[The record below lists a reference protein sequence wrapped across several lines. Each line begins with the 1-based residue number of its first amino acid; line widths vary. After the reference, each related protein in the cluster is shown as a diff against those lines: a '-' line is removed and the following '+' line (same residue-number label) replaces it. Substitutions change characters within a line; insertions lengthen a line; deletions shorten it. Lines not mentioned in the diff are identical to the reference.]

1 MSKKETKKDTKKD
14 LLKKETPETVE
25 KVAKDDDW
33 AKEFAM
39 EELELAP
46 VSSAELLKKSDE
58 IISTEESETMQFV
71 AETEEEIGDPRLK
84 DPVFKELAEPKLPE
98 LEKEN
103 RARLQMQSPNRIQF
117 YWSVKN
123 NPFQTLSRAFG
134 GNTGNYT
141 LVAKLINQKND
152 REEIFPVDAEGSWW
166 FNVDADARYQ
176 AEVGFYAPNRP
187 YIRVMFSN
195 ILETPRKSP
204 SPRAATDADWAISA
218 REFAGVLDY
227 SGYKQDAFEVALA
240 GDDYEI
246 STYATQNAFSQFIG
260 EETDFAEFSAEELR
274 FALLAI
280 ASGYTLEDLRGQIS
294 TALFAMLEKN
304 ADKLTVENAIAALSE
319 HFDISMEEFEEEEEF
334 IGDAVFGLSLVHFP
348 RSSKKKKSSPKTL
361 LPKKGAPDLGR
372 KISPISSFNFGL

>member
-1 MSKKETKKDTKKD
+1 MSKKD
-14 LLKKETPETVE
+14 LLKDAIPETVE
-25 KVAKDDDW
+25 NVGENDDW

-46 VSSAELLKKSDE
+46 ISSAELLKKTDE
-58 IISTEESETMQFV
+58 IVSTEEPETMQFV
-71 AETEEEIGDPRLK
+71 TETGEEIGDPRLK
-84 DPVFKELAEPKLPE
+84 NPVFKELAEPKLPE
-98 LEKEN
+98 LAKEN
-103 RARLQMQSPNRIQF
+103 RARLLMQSPNRIQF
-117 YWSVKN
+117 YWSIKN
-123 NPFQTLSRAFG
+123 NPFQTLTRAFS
-134 GNTGNYT
+134 GNTGSYT

-166 FNVDADARYQ
+166 FDVDADASYQ

-187 YIRVMFSN
+187 FVRVMFSN

-240 GDDYEI
+240 GDDYEV
-246 STYATQNAFSQFIG
+246 STYTTQNAFSQFIG
-260 EETDFAEFSAEELR
+260 GEQTGFAEIDPEEIR

-294 TALFAMLEKN
+294 ASLFAMLEKN

-319 HFDISMEEFEEEEEF
+319 HFDIAMEEIEEEEEF
-334 IGDAVFGLSLVHFP
+334 IGDAVFGLSLIHFP
-348 RSSKKKKSSPKTL
+348 RSSRKKKSSPKTL
-361 LPKKGAPDLGR
+361 LPKNIQPDSGR
-372 KISPISSFNFGL
+372 KISPISSFNFGLRT

>member
-1 MSKKETKKDTKKD
+1 MSKKDKKKE
-14 LLKKETPETVE
+14 LLEDETPETVE
-25 KVAKDDDW
+25 NIAKNDDW

-46 VSSAELLKKSDE
+46 VSSAEFLKKTDE
-58 IISTEESETMQFV
+58 TFLTEEPETAQSV
-71 AETEEEIGDPRLK
+71 TETEEEIGDPRMK
-84 DPVFKELAEPKLPE
+84 DPIFKELAEPKLPE
-98 LEKEN
+98 LAKEN

-117 YWSVKN
+117 YWSIKN
-123 NPFQTLSRAFG
+123 NPFQTLSRVFG

-141 LVAKLINQKND
+141 LVAKLLNQTNN

-166 FNVDADARYQ
+166 FNVDADSSYQ

-195 ILETPRKSP
+195 VLETPRKSP
-204 SPRAATDADWAISA
+204 SPRVATDADWAISA

-240 GDDYEI
+240 GDDYEV
-246 STYATQNAFSQFIG
+246 SNYATQNAFTQFIG
-260 EETDFAEFSAEELR
+260 EETTFAEFSAEEIR

-294 TALFAMLEKN
+294 ATLFAMLEQN

-319 HFDISMEEFEEEEEF
+319 HFDISMEEIEEEEEF
-334 IGDAVFGLSLVHFP
+334 IGNAVYGSSLVNFP
-348 RSSKKKKSSPKTL
+348 RSSRRKTPLPKTL

-372 KISPISSFNFGL
+372 KISPVSSFNFGF